1 MCPLDVF
8 DIEDM
13 GGGDYK
19 AVAARPRDCT
29 MCRECIRTDDWSDY
43 IELRRISDHF
53 IFSVESV
60 GCLAPERIVRD
71 VSICVS
77 TAFRCSVRYLAH
89 LCTSLNTGHSSAEIQ
104 SCWNPE
110 VGARK

>member
-1 MCPLDVF
+1 
-8 DIEDM
+8 
-13 GGGDYK
+13 
-19 AVAARPRDCT
+19 

-71 VSICVS
+71 VSILVPRFKLPYFLYCSCCV
-77 TAFRCSVRYLAH
+77 
-89 LCTSLNTGHSSAEIQ
+89 
-104 SCWNPE
+104 
-110 VGARK
+110 